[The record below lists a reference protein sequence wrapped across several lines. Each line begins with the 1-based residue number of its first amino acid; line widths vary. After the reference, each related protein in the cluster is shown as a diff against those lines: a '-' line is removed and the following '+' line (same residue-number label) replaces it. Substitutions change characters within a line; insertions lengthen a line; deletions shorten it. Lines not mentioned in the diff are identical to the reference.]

1 MAKEEKSKVGEEE
14 EVKGVDR
21 KEIEGR
27 MEGEELIRM
36 DKGEEMKKRGRPRN
50 IERLTKKRT
59 KSMNSI
65 MDLLGGGIRGKRE
78 QDEGE
83 MVVEGEEEIFKR
95 SRLVARSPVKKEVK
109 GRI

>member
-1 MAKEEKSKVGEEE
+1 MAKEKESKVGGEG
-14 EVKGVDR
+14 EVKGVNQ
-21 KEIEGR
+21 KEIEER

-65 MDLLGGGIRGKRE
+65 MDLLGGGG
-78 QDEGE
+78 G
-83 MVVEGEEEIFKR
+83 
-95 SRLVARSPVKKEVK
+95 
-109 GRI
+109 

>member
-1 MAKEEKSKVGEEE
+1 MAKGEESKMRGE
-14 EVKGVDR
+14 GEIEGVDQ

-59 KSMNSI
+59 KSI
-65 MDLLGGGIRGKRE
+65 MDLLEGGGGK
-78 QDEGE
+78 
-83 MVVEGEEEIFKR
+83 
-95 SRLVARSPVKKEVK
+95 KKERA
-109 GRI
+109 G